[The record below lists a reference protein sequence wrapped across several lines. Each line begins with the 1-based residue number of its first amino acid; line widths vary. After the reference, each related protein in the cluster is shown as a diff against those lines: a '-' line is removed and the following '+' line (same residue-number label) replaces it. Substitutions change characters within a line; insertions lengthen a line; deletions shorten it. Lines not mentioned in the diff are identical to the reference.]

1 MVLMVGY
8 QKVKPGKRAELDE
21 LNKRWRAFDER
32 LGMAPEKQYAC
43 MFGAREG
50 GTLLL
55 MQEWESMAAIE
66 EAYEKAFADPELAEL
81 MAAAD
86 ECVESTQWELYS
98 PSP

>member
-1 MVLMVGY
+1 MVLQVGY
-8 QKVKPGKRAELDE
+8 QKVKRGKKPALDE

-32 LGMAPEKQYAC
+32 LGMPPEKQYSC
-43 MFGAREG
+43 SFGGHEM

-55 MQEWESMAAIE
+55 IREWDSLAAME
-66 EAYEKAFADPELAEL
+66 AAYERVMADPELAEL

-86 ECVESTQWELYS
+86 DCIESTQWELYW